1 MVKYLSVASVFVGL
15 ALCGCSSDDGQSPGS
30 AGGSNSSSGGSAADS
45 TKPIGETCGA
55 NRQKLTCPELKT
67 KIEEDS
73 KSIDF
78 EVTVAL
84 GPWTDVPDAL
94 QVLPEGAELC
104 GSVDL
109 LNQGLVASDL
119 DCDAL
124 RDYYRKVFEDDLGC
138 KPLECET
145 ETQGSQA
152 QLRCSCDGGE
162 HVGQLVTSPDTQ
174 YYLLSY

>member
-1 MVKYLSVASVFVGL
+1 MFRYLGAASVLVTL
-15 ALCGCSSDDGQSPGS
+15 ALCGCSSDAGESPNS
-30 AGGSNSSSGGSAADS
+30 AGSSNNGGGSATDNTDS
-45 TKPIGETCGA
+45 FGESCGA
-55 NRQKLTCPELKT
+55 GRQKLTCAELKT

-78 EVTVAL
+78 EVKVAL
-84 GPWTDVPDAL
+84 GPWTAVPDAL
-94 QVLPEGAELC
+94 TVLPDGAELC

-124 RDYYRKVFEDDLGC
+124 RNYYRKVFEDDLGC
-138 KPLECET
+138 KPFECNT
-145 ETQGSQA
+145 ETHGSQS
-152 QLRCSCDGGE
+152 QLRCSCHGDR
-162 HVGQLVTSPDTQ
+162 HIGQLVTSPDTQ

>member
-1 MVKYLSVASVFVGL
+1 MFKYMSAASVLVTL
-15 ALCGCSSDDGQSPGS
+15 ALCGCSSGGGESPGS
-30 AGGSNSSSGGSAADS
+30 AGSSNSGGGAATDS
-45 TKPIGETCGA
+45 TDPIGASCGA
-55 NRQKLTCPELKT
+55 DRQKLTCAELKT

-78 EVTVAL
+78 ETKVTL

-94 QVLPEGAELC
+94 QVLPDGAELC

-124 RDYYRKVFEDDLGC
+124 RSYYRKVFEDDLGC
-138 KPLECET
+138 KPFECET
-145 ETQGSQA
+145 ETHGSQS
-152 QLRCSCDGGE
+152 QLRCSCAGAD
-162 HVGQLVTSPDTQ
+162 HFGQLVTSPDTQ